1 MKKCR
6 SENMLVHVLTSLDFG
21 GVESQMQLIGI
32 NVNMSKFNHIFCA
45 IGTGGSAQ
53 KTLKKM
59 GVKADALDCNVKIPS
74 ISAVFALW
82 RYFKKH
88 NPQVVHLRGVEANFH
103 GAIAARLAGV
113 PVVVAEEIGIP
124 NHSAKARR
132 IFAWIY
138 GRCDS
143 VVAISQAVKEG
154 IIAMNEANESQI
166 QVVYN
171 PFSPQKFKPLSQCSG
186 SLSLGFVGRL
196 EPVKNPITT
205 VEAVALL
212 RDMGI
217 ETELH
222 IVGDGSLRP
231 VLEQKIKELNLC
243 TQVQLHGFQENPF
256 ALLEN
261 CHFYLQPS
269 LTEGFGLAV
278 CEAMSAGLPVIAT
291 ARGGVPEII
300 QHDKTGWLIQE
311 PTAKAL
317 AEMIQFANRYN
328 NDELQSIAIK
338 GRDEVLQRFGIQHY
352 LNQLDDLYIMLLKTK
367 NIANA

>member
-1 MKKCR
+1 MKKFQ
-6 SENMLVHVLTSLDFG
+6 SENTVAHILTSLDFG
-21 GVESQMQLIGI
+21 GVESRTQLIAR
-32 NVNMSKFNHIFCA
+32 NVNLSKFNHMFCA
-45 IGTGGSAQ
+45 IGNGGSTQ
-53 KTLKKM
+53 KTLKNLGM
-59 GVKADALDCNVKIPS
+59 QADALGCSVKIPS
-74 ISAVFALW
+74 ISAVCALW
-82 RYFKKH
+82 HYFKKH
-88 NPQVVHLRGVEANFH
+88 KPQVVHLRGAEANFH

-113 PVVVAEEIGIP
+113 PVVIAEEIGIP

-132 IFAWIY
+132 IFAWVY
-138 GRCDS
+138 SYCDRI
-143 VVAISQAVKEG
+143 VTISQAVKDG
-154 IIAMNEANESQI
+154 IIAMNEANASQI

-171 PFSPQKFKPLSQCSG
+171 PFSPQKFKPLSQRIG
-186 SLSLGFVGRL
+186 SLNLGFVGRL
-196 EPVKNPITT
+196 EPVKNPIA
-205 VEAVALL
+205 AVDAIALL
-212 RDMGI
+212 RDIGI
-217 ETELH
+217 KAELH
-222 IVGDGSLRP
+222 IVGDGSLRSA
-231 VLEQKIKELNLC
+231 LEQRIEELNLC

-256 ALLEN
+256 ALLEK

-300 QHDKTGWLIQE
+300 EHDKTGWLIQE

-328 NDELQSIAIK
+328 DEELQTIAIK
-338 GRDEVLQRFGIQHY
+338 GRDEVLQRFGIQQY

>member
-1 MKKCR
+1 MNKKP
-6 SENMLVHVLTSLDFG
+6 LVINVLTSLDFG
-21 GVESQMQLIGI
+21 GVESRMQLIAR
-32 NVNMSKFNHIFCA
+32 NVNLSKFNHAFCA
-45 IGTGGSAQ
+45 IGAGGSAQ
-53 KTLKKM
+53 KTLKNLGM
-59 GVKADALDCNVKIPS
+59 QSDALGCNVKIPS

-88 NPQVVHLRGVEANFH
+88 KPQVVHLRGAEANFH
-103 GAIAARLAGV
+103 GAIAARLAGI

-124 NHSAKARR
+124 NHSAKAKR
-132 IFAWIY
+132 IFAWAY
-138 GRCDS
+138 SYCDRI
-143 VVAISQAVKEG
+143 VAISQAVKDG
-154 IIAMNEANESQI
+154 VIAMNEAHASQI

-171 PFSPQKFKPLSQCSG
+171 PFSPQEFKPLSKRSDNLC
-186 SLSLGFVGRL
+186 LGFVGRL
-196 EPVKNPITT
+196 EPVKNPMVT

-217 ETELH
+217 KAELH
-222 IVGDGSLRP
+222 IVGNGSLRP
-231 VLEQKIKELNLC
+231 VLELKIKELNLC

-256 ALLEN
+256 ALLEK

-300 QHDKTGWLIQE
+300 EHDKTGWLLHE

-328 NDELQSIAIK
+328 DDELQSIAIK
-338 GRDEVLQRFGIQHY
+338 GRDEVLQRFAIENY
-352 LNQLDDLYIMLLKTK
+352 LNQLDELYDRLLRAKGR
-367 NIANA
+367 

>member
-1 MKKCR
+1 MTNFSKKP
-6 SENMLVHVLTSLDFG
+6 LVINVLTSLDFG
-21 GVESQMQLIGI
+21 GVESQIQLIAR
-32 NVNMSKFNHIFCA
+32 NVNLSKFNHAFCA
-45 IGTGGSAQ
+45 IGSGGSAQ
-53 KTLKKM
+53 INLKNLGMQADTL
-59 GVKADALDCNVKIPS
+59 GCNVKIPS

-88 NPQVVHLRGVEANFH
+88 KPQVVHLRGAEANFH

-113 PVVVAEEIGIP
+113 PVVIAEEIGIP
-124 NHSAKARR
+124 NHSAKARH
-132 IFAWIY
+132 IFAWVY
-138 GRCDS
+138 SYCDRI
-143 VVAISQAVKEG
+143 VAISQAVKDG
-154 IIAMNEANESQI
+154 IIAMNEANASQI

-171 PFSPQKFKPLSQCSG
+171 PFSPQKFKPLSQRIG
-186 SLSLGFVGRL
+186 SLNLGFVGRL
-196 EPVKNPITT
+196 EPVKNPIA
-205 VEAVALL
+205 AVDAIALL
-212 RDMGI
+212 RDIGI
-217 ETELH
+217 KAELH
-222 IVGDGSLRP
+222 IVGDGSLRSA
-231 VLEQKIKELNLC
+231 LEQRIEELNLC
-243 TQVQLHGFQENPF
+243 TQVQLHGFQENSF
-256 ALLEN
+256 ALLEK

-300 QHDKTGWLIQE
+300 EHDKTGWLIQE

-328 NDELQSIAIK
+328 DDELQSIAIK
-338 GRDEVLQRFGIQHY
+338 GRDEVLQRFGIQQY